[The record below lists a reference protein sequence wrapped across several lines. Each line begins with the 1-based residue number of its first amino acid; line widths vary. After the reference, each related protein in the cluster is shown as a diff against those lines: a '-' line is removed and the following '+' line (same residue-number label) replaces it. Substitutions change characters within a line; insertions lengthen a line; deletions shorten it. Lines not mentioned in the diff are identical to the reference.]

1 MTSKSIKTMNTQI
14 AGCTAR
20 TGEKKP
26 QSGWTIGV
34 QPFILCGSLSSPLL
48 WNIYSSISGGPLN
61 QSHFVC
67 LCVSWWVGEW
77 QKCSASCGSSGQTKR
92 TVLCIQAVSME
103 EQKALR
109 PKDCEHMPKPESI
122 SSCNTHIP
130 CPANWTTSGWSKV
143 SQGFLLLLLLL
154 GLFFVFV
161 FKISFA
167 FQDIKMQIG
176 CPVLS
181 QRHFLWSKC
190 VLFFC
195 SMTHKTLSHLLQSSK
210 K

>member
-1 MTSKSIKTMNTQI
+1 MLSKDS
-14 AGCTAR
+14 
-20 TGEKKP
+20 KKNLRVAEP
-26 QSGWTIGV
+26 LEYSHLV
-34 QPFILCGSLSSPLL
+34 FVVRCLLRCG
-48 WNIYSSISGGPLN
+48 SGGPLN

-92 TVLCIQAVSME
+92 TVLCIQAVSVE

-143 SQGFLLLLLLL
+143 SQAFLFLL
-154 GLFFVFV
+154 FF
-161 FKISFA
+161 
-167 FQDIKMQIG
+167 
-176 CPVLS
+176 
-181 QRHFLWSKC
+181 
-190 VLFFC
+190 
-195 SMTHKTLSHLLQSSK
+195 
-210 K
+210 

>member
-1 MTSKSIKTMNTQI
+1 MWGWIGNVKPSGTLSEAKQNIAINEQVYQDSEYTNSSTHSKDS
-14 AGCTAR
+14 
-20 TGEKKP
+20 KKNP
-26 QSGWTIGV
+26 QSGWTIRV
-34 QPFILCGSLSSPLL
+34 QPFSLCGSLSSPLRFR
-48 WNIYSSISGGPLN
+48 WAISN

-92 TVLCIQAVSME
+92 TVLCIQAVSVE

-143 SQGFLLLLLLL
+143 SQGF
-154 GLFFVFV
+154 
-161 FKISFA
+161 
-167 FQDIKMQIG
+167 
-176 CPVLS
+176 
-181 QRHFLWSKC
+181 
-190 VLFFC
+190 FC
-195 SMTHKTLSHLLQSSK
+195 SCCFFK
-210 K
+210 